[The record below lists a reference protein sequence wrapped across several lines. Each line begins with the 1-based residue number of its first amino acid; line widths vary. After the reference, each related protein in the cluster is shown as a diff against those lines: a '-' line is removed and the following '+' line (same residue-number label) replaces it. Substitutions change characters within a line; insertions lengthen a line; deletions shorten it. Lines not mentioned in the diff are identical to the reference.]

1 METRKRNIVF
11 DFENTAE
18 AESTGWTHIPPH
30 FQLLRLRLLP
40 SLLPFLPPSILSP
53 PQFPSSSFQPP
64 LASVGKVHC
73 ECVLADKVQNYRHTI
88 MVDDLHN
95 ILDKP
100 VSSFVL
106 FGPLPPY
113 RPSFASPFLA
123 GCCQR
128 TEWKTT
134 RLQVLFRRRLQVAM
148 QRLPS
153 LQPIKEVHY
162 DRYDYWARSRADAK

>member
-1 METRKRNIVF
+1 MTLKIHK
-11 DFENTAE
+11 
-18 AESTGWTHIPPH
+18 AESTGWTHTAALSALAASASA
-30 FQLLRLRLLP
+30 FSAALFAAFN
-40 SLLPFLPPSILSP
+40 SLAAAV
-53 PQFPSSSFQPP
+53 SFFFFS
-64 LASVGKVHC
+64 ASACFCGKGKVHC

-88 MVDDLHN
+88 MVDDLHK

-106 FGPLPPY
+106 FRPLPPY

-123 GCCQR
+123 GCCQS

>member
-11 DFENTAE
+11 DFENTQ
-18 AESTGWTHIPPH
+18 SRKYWLDTYRRTFSSCLFG
-30 FQLLRLRLLP
+30 FCLF
-40 SLLPFLPPSILSP
+40 LLPFLPPSILSP
-53 PQFPSSSFQPP
+53 TQLPSSSYQPP

-106 FGPLPPY
+106 FRPLPPY

-123 GCCQR
+123 GCCQS